1 MKVAVAG
8 KGGSG
13 KTTVA
18 AVLARSLAR
27 AGRRVLAIDADPNP
41 CLAVS
46 LGIPPEEAAK
56 IEALPGNLL
65 VERIDP
71 EGKRAVGLAMSPHE
85 IGEKLGV
92 EAPDGV
98 RLVVMGGV
106 DHAGTG
112 CNCLAHATVRGIL
125 ENVPGDDALMTVTDM
140 EAGLEHLKRG
150 TPRHADVMLM
160 VVEPYY
166 KSLETAVRV
175 AALASELA
183 IPSVYAVANKIR
195 GADDEIVIKEVCDRQ
210 GLKLIGSVPYDEV
223 VVEAQR
229 SGAAPMD
236 IDGNSPAVRCIAQIA
251 GRLESGE

>member
-27 AGRRVLAIDADPNP
+27 AGRKVLAIDADPNP

-46 LGIPPEEAAK
+46 LGIPPEEATK

-65 VERIDP
+65 VDRIDP

-85 IGEKLGV
+85 ISERLGV
-92 EAPDGV
+92 KAPDGV
-98 RLVVMGGV
+98 MLVLMGGV

-112 CNCLAHATVRGIL
+112 CNCAGHATVRAIL
-125 ENVPGDDALMTVTDM
+125 ENVSGDEALMTVTDM

-175 AALASELA
+175 AALASELG
-183 IPSVYAVANKIR
+183 IPRVYAVANKIR